1 MRALGERNMKHIRE
15 AFGALVIF
23 AVFVAFLYIP
33 FPG

>member
-1 MRALGERNMKHIRE
+1 MKYIRE
-15 AFGALVIF
+15 GLAALVLF

>member
-1 MRALGERNMKHIRE
+1 MKALGASNMKYIRE
-15 AFGALVIF
+15 ALAALVLF